1 MQFKAWLKT
10 YLLTGLVVVVPI
22 TITIYI
28 IRALIGVMDDFL
40 SFLPLA
46 YHPDTLL
53 GFHLPG
59 LGLVLVTILVFLVGL
74 LTHNY
79 AGKKVVK
86 LWDLMVG
93 RIPVVRNIYQGIKQV
108 TEAVF
113 GNTGNSFKKV
123 VMLEFLRPGQYSLGF
138 LAGPAKGELET
149 KAGPKMMS
157 IFIPCTPNP
166 TTGFYVLVPEKDL
179 IVLDMSVENAFKL
192 IISGGLVS
200 PNQGSPNQVQSLSP
214 KVPSLTNPTD

>member
-1 MQFKAWLKT
+1 LQFKTWLKT

-28 IRALIGVMDDFL
+28 IQALIGVMDNFL
-40 SFLPLA
+40 TFLPST

-53 GFHLPG
+53 GFHVPG
-59 LGLVLVTILVFLVGL
+59 LGLVLVFILVFLVGL

-79 AGKKVVK
+79 FGNKVVR
-86 LWDLMVG
+86 LWDLLVG
-93 RIPVVRNIYQGIKQV
+93 RIPVVRNIYQAIKQL

-113 GNTGNSFKKV
+113 SNTGSHFKKV
-123 VMLEFLRPGQYSLGF
+123 VMLEFPRPGLYSIGF
-138 LAGPAKGELET
+138 LAGPAKGELESR
-149 KAGPKMMS
+149 AGQQVMS

-166 TTGFYVLVPEKDL
+166 TTGYYVLVPEKDL
-179 IVLDMSVENAFKL
+179 IVLEMSVEEAFKL

-200 PNQGSPNQVQSLSP
+200 PNHSLPLHSKEEASLS
-214 KVPSLTNPTD
+214 LHR